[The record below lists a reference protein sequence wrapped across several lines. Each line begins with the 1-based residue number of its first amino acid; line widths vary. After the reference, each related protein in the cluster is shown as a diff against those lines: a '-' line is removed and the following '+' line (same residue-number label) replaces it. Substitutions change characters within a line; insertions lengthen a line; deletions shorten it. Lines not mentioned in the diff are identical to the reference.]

1 MNIDLLN
8 KKLKIQNNKIEYLDL
23 NLDFGDQDFSTEQL
37 VAMCNDTTFVF
48 RLEDD
53 EYTVFNIDD
62 TRSYTGESIQK
73 FISGKLPFYAVDT
86 LPTIKLY
93 DKNHKFIT
101 KMSYPVLGNIL
112 KSKVFKSDNKY
123 MFFYERIPDSTYYN
137 MHKSI
142 FLYYPDG
149 VYYISDQQDYTSDW
163 IYGTVINYFFAEFK
177 IDDLIIQKFQST
189 GSLDEMVKFLLSY
202 LYDLRFSK
210 KLKND

>member
-1 MNIDLLN
+1 MNIHLLN

-37 VAMCNDTTFVF
+37 VAMCDDTTFVF
-48 RLEDD
+48 RLKDG

-86 LPTIKLY
+86 VSTIELH
-93 DKNHKFIT
+93 DKKHKFIT
-101 KMSYPVLGNIL
+101 KVSYSMLRNIL
-112 KSKVFKSDNKY
+112 NSKVFKADNKY
-123 MFFYERIPDSTYYN
+123 MFFYERIPDSRYDNN

-149 VYYISDQQDYTSDW
+149 MYFISDEDYSANLV
-163 IYGTVINYFFAEFK
+163 YGTAINYFFAEFK
-177 IDDLIIQKFQST
+177 IDDLILQKFQSSR
-189 GSLDEMVKFLLSY
+189 SLDEMVKFLLSY

>member
-37 VAMCNDTTFVF
+37 VAMCDDTTFVF
-48 RLEDD
+48 RLKDGK
-53 EYTVFNIDD
+53 YTVFNIDD
-62 TRSYTGESIQK
+62 TRSYTGQSIQK

-86 LPTIKLY
+86 VSTIELY
-93 DKNHKFIT
+93 DKKHKFISKVT
-101 KMSYPVLGNIL
+101 YSMLRNIL
-112 KSKVFKSDNKY
+112 NSEVFKADNKY
-123 MFFYERIPDSTYYN
+123 MFFYERIPKREYD

-149 VYYISDQQDYTSDW
+149 LYCISDEDYSMDLV
-163 IYGTVINYFFAEFK
+163 YGTTINYFFDEFK
-177 IDDLIIQKFQST
+177 IDDFILQKFESSR
-189 GSLDEMVKFLLSY
+189 SLDEMVKFLLSY

>member
-8 KKLKIQNNKIEYLDL
+8 KRIKIQNNKIEYLDL

-37 VAMCNDTTFVF
+37 VAICDDITFVF
-48 RLEDD
+48 RLKDG

-86 LPTIKLY
+86 VSTIELY
-93 DKNHKFIT
+93 DKKHKFIT
-101 KMSYPVLGNIL
+101 KGTYQMLGYIL
-112 KSKVFKSDNKY
+112 KSKVFKSDDKY
-123 MFFYERIPDSTYYN
+123 MFFYERISDSRYD

-149 VYYISDQQDYTSDW
+149 MYYISDRDYTNDLV
-163 IYGTVINYFFAEFK
+163 YGTTINYFFDEFK
-177 IDDLIIQKFQST
+177 IDDFILQKFESSR
-189 GSLDEMVKFLLSY
+189 SLDEIVKFLLSY

-210 KLKND
+210 N